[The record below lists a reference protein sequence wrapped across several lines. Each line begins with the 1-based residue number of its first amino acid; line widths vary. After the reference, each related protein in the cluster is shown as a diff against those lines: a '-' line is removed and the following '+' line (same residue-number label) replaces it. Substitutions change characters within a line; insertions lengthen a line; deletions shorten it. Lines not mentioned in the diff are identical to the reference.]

1 MYFATDTHRLTQ
13 TFCSDDLS
21 EQKLQLLCENIV
33 MKDIDI
39 NKLTYEIN
47 GAVFEVNRVLGA
59 GFLEKVYELYSP

>member
-1 MYFATDTHRLTQ
+1 MPQ

-21 EQKLQLLCENIV
+21 EQKLQSLCENIV